1 MSGRFNVYSG
11 LTLGGAL
18 LLIAGGF
25 LPIASAFGGTQNI
38 TFFEKGNNGIIVAA
52 TLILICAPVLVFGNY
67 KPLIFAVLVI
77 TGLLMT
83 DFLDM
88 AFHIAGDNTGLVD
101 MKFWGWVFLFAGD
114 ALLIVAAFMAL
125 IDMPLGAASDS
136 AHTIDIPNP

>member
-1 MSGRFNVYSG
+1 
-11 LTLGGAL
+11 
-18 LLIAGGF
+18 
-25 LPIASAFGGTQNI
+25 
-38 TFFEKGNNGIIVAA
+38 
-52 TLILICAPVLVFGNY
+52 
-67 KPLIFAVLVI
+67 
-77 TGLLMT
+77 MT

-101 MKFWGWVFLFAGD
+101 MKFWGWVFLFVGD